1 MTDPRWR
8 QLTARLTPAQARAA
22 AASRGTR
29 PGEAARCV
37 AALARSGRSVQRS
50 SLPVQLPRLP
60 PCRRASLPRR
70 ADDRP
75 PLSPRARSPI
85 AGCRS
90 SRAGVGSIGRG
101 GGPRGAHWP
110 QPADARGGA
119 RAASR
124 PTGDDARGARGYAR
138 VASGETETRAR
149 LRLLD
154 STLRLRSAELHPA
167 LQPPFS

>member
-1 MTDPRWR
+1 MLLRW
-8 QLTARLTPAQARAA
+8 PAAD
-22 AASRGTR
+22 AASSV
-29 PGEAARCV
+29 PRCQSNS
-37 AALARSGRSVQRS
+37 LA
-50 SLPVQLPRLP
+50 
-60 PCRRASLPRR
+60 CRRAGVPRCL
-70 ADDRP
+70 AGPTIDRP
-75 PLSPRARSPI
+75 CPRARD
-85 AGCRS
+85 RR
-90 SRAGVGSIGRG
+90 SRAVDLVARESDRSAGGVA
-101 GGPRGAHWP
+101 RGAHWP